1 MSQREAIEELQ
12 PVYLAPI
19 HLEGSPTTVET
30 HLIVRSCREYQ
41 VRHSNLTS
49 VQEDFYRAFIY
60 KDIQFIVTG
69 FLHRSPGTQSKIVY
83 IINRVLFPA
92 IVCLDGMRGT
102 VFAEVYD
109 RSSYG
114 PSPTFSPEG

>member
-69 FLHRSPGTQSKIVY
+69 FLHRSPGTQSKIVDFGKDSAPHA
-83 IINRVLFPA
+83 IEAHDRRKQNSINYVDDFAL
-92 IVCLDGMRGT
+92 GT
-102 VFAEVYD
+102 WA
-109 RSSYG
+109 
-114 PSPTFSPEG
+114 PEEEY